1 MSVFEV
7 GDYIE
12 FTRIIQP
19 KQPVR
24 FRTNYETGA
33 PICLPEIPEQ
43 VLPQRGQGQIVKFTK
58 ERRVAGTKY
67 EVASVSAGSA
77 LGTVIAILEDA
88 VLVGK
93 PLTMFDLAPDTKD
106 SGPNVYSSDAKG
118 IA

>member
-1 MSVFEV
+1 MTVFEV

-12 FTRIIQP
+12 FSRIIQP
-19 KQPVR
+19 KRPVR

-43 VLPQRGQGQIVKFTK
+43 VLPQRGQGQIVNLKDGP
-58 ERRVAGTKY
+58 RRVKGESYTVARVNAG
-67 EVASVSAGSA
+67 VP
-77 LGTVIAILEDA
+77 LGFVTVILDDA

-93 PLTMFDLAPDTKD
+93 QQGLFELDEVKDT
-106 SGPNVYSSDAKG
+106 GPNVYGSDAKG